1 VSTKFDD
8 VEVEVSEVIVDSDS
22 VEVEVSELIVDFND
36 VEIVEVA
43 IEWLD
48 CCDAVGVVTVAV
60 RTTLVSVASDGIG
73 WDKVGVAVTVGT
85 TSDVKVGSRVERTAS
100 FETHTVDT

>member
-1 VSTKFDD
+1 MSTKFDD

-43 IEWLD
+43 IE
-48 CCDAVGVVTVAV
+48 
-60 RTTLVSVASDGIG
+60 
-73 WDKVGVAVTVGT
+73 
-85 TSDVKVGSRVERTAS
+85 
-100 FETHTVDT
+100 